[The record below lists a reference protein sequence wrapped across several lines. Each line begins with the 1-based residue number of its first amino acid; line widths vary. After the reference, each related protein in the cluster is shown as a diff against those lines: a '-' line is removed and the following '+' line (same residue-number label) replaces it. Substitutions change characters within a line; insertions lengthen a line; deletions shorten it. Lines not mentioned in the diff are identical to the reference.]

1 MNTRLC
7 TVSAFSAATEAKSK
21 ASGQGKCTAYSN
33 VVRIDGDRADGQTV
47 IFKE

>member
-7 TVSAFSAATEAKSK
+7 TVVAFSPAAASKSK
-21 ASGQGKCTAYSN
+21 ASGQGTCTAYSN
-33 VVRIDGDRADGQTV
+33 VVRIDPDRADGQTV